1 MDRQRNQLNHGKLTY
16 CLDYDDERETLKA
29 HMEDRLGFRRRAS
42 PGERGESGILPD
54 TQIRIESG
62 ETREKILRPNE
73 TVMIELQLRRWVDTA
88 VFQLSN
94 ERDPKNTELLRK
106 EPIDK
111 KRRKKDVQ

>member
-1 MDRQRNQLNHGKLTY
+1 MTMNERLSRRTWKTA
-16 CLDYDDERETLKA
+16 LDFVVARPQESEESLAFYRTLK
-29 HMEDRLGFRRRAS
+29 F
-42 PGERGESGILPD
+42 ESNLAN
-54 TQIRIESG
+54 S
-62 ETREKILRPNE
+62 EKILRPNE